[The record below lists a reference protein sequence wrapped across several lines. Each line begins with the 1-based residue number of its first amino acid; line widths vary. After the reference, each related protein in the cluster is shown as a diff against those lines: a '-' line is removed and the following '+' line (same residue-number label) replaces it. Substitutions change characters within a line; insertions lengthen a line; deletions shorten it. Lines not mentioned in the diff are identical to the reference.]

1 MNELNHLPKKLYL
14 NTITMNVFY
23 RIQNQVKLRNNSN
36 LKILCLNVLCIRIF
50 HFISK
55 SEKPVDIFEEKEY
68 KRYKLKAKGVVC
80 GDNTS
85 LVSALV
91 ASIKGRFDDVLED
104 ELAANTK
111 SSKIKK

>member
-1 MNELNHLPKKLYL
+1 
-14 NTITMNVFY
+14 
-23 RIQNQVKLRNNSN
+23 
-36 LKILCLNVLCIRIF
+36 LNVLCIRIF

-55 SEKPVDIFEEKEY
+55 SETLVDILEEKE
-68 KRYKLKAKGVVC
+68 YKLKAKGVVC

-104 ELAANTK
+104 ELAATQIACLRNWPVQLTAGTK
-111 SSKIKK
+111 FTNDY

>member
-1 MNELNHLPKKLYL
+1 M
-14 NTITMNVFY
+14 
-23 RIQNQVKLRNNSN
+23 
-36 LKILCLNVLCIRIF
+36 NVLCIRSF

-55 SEKPVDIFEEKEY
+55 SEKPVDILEEKEY

-104 ELAANTK
+104 ELAATQIACLRNWPVQLTAGTK
-111 SSKIKK
+111 FTNDY